1 MFTEEELNE
10 SIAELNE
17 IEAELK
23 RLDALYDSVKAQ
35 LPKEAANFDTRNL
48 PHDAML
54 DKMIEEAKRKAEAE
68 GRQRVAVYED
78 KIRSKKGASAP
89 KSSKPASRRGMMA

>member
-17 IEAELK
+17 IEQELQ

-35 LPKEAANFDTRNL
+35 LPKEVANFDTRNL

-68 GRQRVAVYED
+68 GRQRAAVYED
-78 KIRSKKGASAP
+78 KLRAKKGAST
-89 KSSKPASRRGMMA
+89 SSKPAPRRGMMV